1 MQFNILYFHRWIEY
15 LFKTNLISSRRPHP
29 LLLRREDDDGSGV
42 TPCELWPRGRLRQHD
57 DDDIPPFSS
66 PHYRYF
72 WIQRILSSPLFLLDL
87 LQLPSLSHRRV
98 AAESLPDDGRRCR
111 CVHSISF

>member
-1 MQFNILYFHRWIEY
+1 MM
-15 LFKTNLISSRRPHP
+15 
-29 LLLRREDDDGSGV
+29 DGV

-98 AAESLPDDGRRCR
+98 AAESLPLRSMTTIAAAVAVSIQYHFEIIAITGRG
-111 CVHSISF
+111 